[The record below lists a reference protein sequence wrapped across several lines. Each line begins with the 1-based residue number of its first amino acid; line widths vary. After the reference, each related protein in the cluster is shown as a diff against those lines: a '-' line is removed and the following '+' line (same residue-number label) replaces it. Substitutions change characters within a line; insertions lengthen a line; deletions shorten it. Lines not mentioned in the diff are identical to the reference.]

1 MTNEEIIEKIRTT
14 LAEEFEVDIDVIQPD
29 APLMETLELDS
40 LDLVDMVVL
49 VEKNFGLFETFEK
62 WGVKGVKIDF
72 MDRSD
77 QWMVNYY
84 ERELPKKLP
93 NIICSSISTD
103 HLNRQVWNINT
114 PMSFLMK
121 G

>member
-49 VEKNFGLFETFEK
+49 VEKNFGFNVTGQDLRVSKPSRTSTISLSPVCRK
-62 WGVKGVKIDF
+62 PSKYVDV
-72 MDRSD
+72 
-77 QWMVNYY
+77 
-84 ERELPKKLP
+84 ERQNPGRNIRILILYLP
-93 NIICSSISTD
+93 D
-103 HLNRQVWNINT
+103 
-114 PMSFLMK
+114 
-121 G
+121 